1 MAGYERIGRNLRQLR
16 SVCRRNDAK
25 WSMWRRALTAHASK
39 HPAVLRKCWDGS
51 RDTWTHQWRKCAT
64 RIHRQAA
71 RNQHEK
77 EALKMP
83 HAVRRTS
90 ADCIPASRADPF
102 LFRHDCTQYTT
113 NLQLAE
119 ITYVGTNLNL
129 LLRSR
134 LWELCHKIGGHS
146 TGYLGEPKAS
156 WLTADSFSLP
166 HFATKT
172 MS

>member
-1 MAGYERIGRNLRQLR
+1 MIDPAGFSPRSLIQNPTDVTPFFLRGSLKSPVEASTCSFQLSNGGRGEHVSGTLLTMAAMVSRSADGIDGQRGRFREIGNAQPGPVRIVPSPSNHSEG
-16 SVCRRNDAK
+16 
-25 WSMWRRALTAHASK
+25 
-39 HPAVLRKCWDGS
+39 

-102 LFRHDCTQYTT
+102 LFRHST
-113 NLQLAE
+113 LQ
-119 ITYVGTNLNL
+119 IYNWP
-129 LLRSR
+129 RS
-134 LWELCHKIGGHS
+134 H
-146 TGYLGEPKAS
+146 
-156 WLTADSFSLP
+156 
-166 HFATKT
+166 
-172 MS
+172 M